1 MLRFSVF
8 VVTPEISYC
17 GPKST
22 LFVGVGGW
30 KLRTL
35 FPLKRIRGKE
45 LVSMRQWILRLG
57 EENFYT

>member
-1 MLRFSVF
+1 MVLRFSVF
-8 VVTPEISYC
+8 VVRSVIAVRN
-17 GPKST
+17 
-22 LFVGVGGW
+22 LRFLGVGGW